1 MINRAMSSES
11 AAASGSVTVTR
22 ERIAQVQDAIRPYIR
37 RTPALTVAGEDLGL
51 RGVTLTFKL
60 EQHQCAGSFKARGAF
75 ANLLMREVP
84 PAGVVAASGGN
95 HGAAVACAA
104 HRLNVPATIFV
115 PRVASPAKMDAIRAA
130 GAVLHVTGERY
141 ADALDAS
148 EAFAARTGAMT
159 VHAFDTEYTVLGQAT
174 LGVELLEQAPGI
186 QTVLAAVGGGGLL
199 AGLSVSCAGLV
210 GVVGVEP
217 AGAPTLTMAMRAGEP
232 VDAPA
237 EGIAAD
243 SLAPRRVGRLT
254 FDLIRSAVREVLL
267 VSDDQIRDA
276 QQLLWTTARIVA
288 EPGGAAACA
297 AVHSGVYSTRPGEHI
312 GIVISGGNT
321 TAVSFA

>member
-1 MINRAMSSES
+1 M
-11 AAASGSVTVTR
+11 TR
-22 ERIAQVQDAIRPYIR
+22 ERIAQVHEAVRPYIR
-37 RTPALTVAGEDLGL
+37 RTPTLTVAGGDIGR
-51 RGVTLTFKL
+51 RGITVTFKL

-84 PAGVVAASGGN
+84 TAGVVAASGGN
-95 HGAAVACAA
+95 HGAAVAYAA
-104 HRLNVPATIFV
+104 SRLNIPATIFV
-115 PRVASPAKMDAIRAA
+115 PRVASPAKVDAIRAA

-148 EAFAARTGAMT
+148 EEFAAQTGAMS
-159 VHAFDTEYTVLGQAT
+159 VHAFDAEFTVLGQAT

-199 AGLSVSCAGLV
+199 AGLTVGCAGIA

-217 AGAPTLTMAMRAGEP
+217 AGAPTLTMALRAGEP

-254 FDLIRSAVREVLL
+254 FDLIRSSVRDVLL
-267 VSDDQIRDA
+267 VSDDQIREA
-276 QQLLWTTARIVA
+276 QRLLWTTARIVA

-297 AVHSGVYSTRPGEHI
+297 AVHSGAYAARPGEHV

-321 TAVSFA
+321 TAVSFT

>member
-1 MINRAMSSES
+1 MSSQS
-11 AAASGSVTVTR
+11 VATSPASTFTR
-22 ERIAQVQDAIRPYIR
+22 ERVSQVHGAIRPFIR
-37 RTPALTVAGEDLGL
+37 RTPTLTVDGSDLGCP
-51 RGVTLTFKL
+51 GVTVTFKL

-95 HGAAVACAA
+95 HGAAVAYAA
-104 HRLNVPATIFV
+104 HRLNIAATIFV
-115 PRVASPAKMDAIRAA
+115 PRVASPAKVEAILAA

-148 EAFAARTGAMT
+148 EEFATRTGAMP

-199 AGLSVSCAGLV
+199 AGLAVSCAGLV

-254 FDLIRSAVREVLL
+254 FDLVRSSVRDVLL
-267 VSDDQIRDA
+267 VDDDQIRDA
-276 QQLLWTTARIVA
+276 QRLLWATARIVA

-297 AVHSGVYSTRPGEHI
+297 AVHSGVYSARPGEHV
-312 GIVISGGNT
+312 GIVISGANT
-321 TAVSFA
+321 TAVSFS